1 MNAFIYRLKS
11 ALSCFVLVAL
21 AAVIPAL
28 AQAQPELGGQPV
40 KALTSN
46 SSGALLVLRDSGL
59 FAIDGHAATEIP
71 LPPSDSGAQPTSL
84 AKGADG
90 TTYLAGPGLGVWR
103 YNSANESWQSLNN
116 TLPDLEVTAI
126 AAHATQ
132 PETVYAYLGEKGMFR
147 SRDGGAEWAK
157 VDAGPQ
163 EPVQAF
169 LHSDMP
175 GSMESGWLFAG
186 TTRGVARSMDCFCFW
201 GDAGD
206 LRGTVSAISYD
217 PAAPENV
224 YAVVEGQ
231 LHHSNDG
238 GETWA
243 NVKAPGTVTALT
255 FSPVH
260 GFVTAVEGGNLFAH
274 GDGGEW
280 TPVYE

>member
-28 AQAQPELGGQPV
+28 AQAQPELDGQPV
-40 KALTSN
+40 KALTSS

-59 FAIDGHAATEIP
+59 FAIDGHTATEIP

-90 TTYLAGPGLGVWR
+90 PTSLAGPGLGVLR
-103 YNSANESWQSLNN
+103 YNSGNESWQSLNN

-231 LHHSNDG
+231 LHHSTDG

-243 NVKAPGTVTALT
+243 SVKTPGTVTALT
-255 FSPVH
+255 FSPAH
-260 GFVTAVEGGNLFAH
+260 GFVTAVEGGNLLAL
-274 GDGGEW
+274 GDDGEW

>member
-1 MNAFIYRLKS
+1 
-11 ALSCFVLVAL
+11 
-21 AAVIPAL
+21 
-28 AQAQPELGGQPV
+28 
-40 KALTSN
+40 
-46 SSGALLVLRDSGL
+46 
-59 FAIDGHAATEIP
+59 
-71 LPPSDSGAQPTSL
+71 
-84 AKGADG
+84 
-90 TTYLAGPGLGVWR
+90 
-103 YNSANESWQSLNN
+103 
-116 TLPDLEVTAI
+116 
-126 AAHATQ
+126 
-132 PETVYAYLGEKGMFR
+132 MFR

-231 LHHSNDG
+231 LHHSTDG

-243 NVKAPGTVTALT
+243 SVKTPGTVTALT
-255 FSPVH
+255 FSPAH
-260 GFVTAVEGGNLFAH
+260 GFVTAVEGGNLLAL
-274 GDGGEW
+274 GDDGEW